1 MKRTLRALALVLALA
16 LITVFAASCGAAE
29 PKTGD
34 PGKTAEEGADLLQA
48 IRDRGYIT
56 IATEGDWSP
65 WTYHDDDDVLTGFDV
80 ELGKLIAR
88 ELGVEARFEETAWD
102 SILAGV
108 DAGRFDVAC
117 NGVGFTDARAEK
129 YTFSTPYVYTGAVL
143 VVRKDN
149 DEITKL
155 EDLKGKV
162 TANTASSTYASMA
175 EEAGAT
181 VTPVDALQD
190 TLNLVIDGRVD
201 ATLNARVTIE
211 TYLAEHPEAPVKIA
225 AAVPGEAMV
234 IPMQKNDSTASL
246 KAEIDRILEKLRE
259 NGELKK
265 LSEQYFDADLT
276 RED

>member
-16 LITVFAASCGAAE
+16 LITVFAASCGAAG